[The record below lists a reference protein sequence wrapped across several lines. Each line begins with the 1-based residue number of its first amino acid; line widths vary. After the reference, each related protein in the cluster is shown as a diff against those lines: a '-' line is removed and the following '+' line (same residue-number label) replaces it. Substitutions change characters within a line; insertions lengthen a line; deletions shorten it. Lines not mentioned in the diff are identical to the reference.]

1 MAAIA
6 SASRILTRWLT
17 GLQTLLALLAAGY
30 GDRIHLSHDA
40 ACFCDFMVGDP
51 AFANENPD
59 YLLISKRVIP
69 ALLAEG
75 VAQAQID
82 KLMVDNPRRFF
93 AGGTIQ

>member
-1 MAAIA
+1 MAD
-6 SASRILTRWLT
+6 RIK
-17 GLQTLLALLAAGY
+17 TLLALLAAGY

-82 KLMVDNPRRFF
+82 QLTVDNPRRFF